1 MPKYWKSTVPGD
13 DKFIIWHENRLY
25 KANPTKAQS
34 IDFEM
39 LIISNQIPKE
49 TFFIPTSQIRNINME
64 EKKNYIIVHH
74 RTDSS
79 EEFHISDPKIRL
91 GIFDTL
97 KEMKGALYSVKEL
110 SVREKTKNLRKA
122 IIGFTI
128 LFIFGF
134 LFSLLIEND
143 QLPSGHYPAIIL
155 FIGAW
160 GSINVMFMYAIIMII
175 LGFKY
180 RKIGLEKIIVHTIKL
195 RES

>member
-1 MPKYWKSTVPGD
+1 MPKYWKSFIPGD
-13 DKFIIWHENRLY
+13 DKFIIWLANRLY

-34 IDFEM
+34 NDFEM

-49 TFFIPTSQIRNINME
+49 TFFIPTSQIRYINLE
-64 EKKNYIIVHH
+64 EKKKYIVVHH

-79 EEFHISDPKIRL
+79 EEFHISDTKTRL
-91 GIFDTL
+91 DIFDTL
-97 KEMKGALYSVKEL
+97 KEINGALYSIKEL

-128 LFIFGF
+128 LFILGF
-134 LFSLLIEND
+134 FFSILIEND
-143 QLPSGHYPAIIL
+143 KLPNGHYPAIIL

-160 GSINVMFMYAIIMII
+160 GSINVIFIYTIIMII

-180 RKIGLEKIIVHTIKL
+180 KKIGREKIIVHTIKL